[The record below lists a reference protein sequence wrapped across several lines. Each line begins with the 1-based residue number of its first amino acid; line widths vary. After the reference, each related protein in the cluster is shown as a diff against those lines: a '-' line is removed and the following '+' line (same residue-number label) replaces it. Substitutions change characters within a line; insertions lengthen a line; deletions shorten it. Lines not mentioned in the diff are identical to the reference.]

1 MWVQVS
7 GMIGANIYQPS
18 DKPRYFK
25 ANKGLLVICIWMC
38 VSILPCPPPEQGF
51 ADADINS
58 QLIQYPG
65 TFFYYRWRNNTKAK
79 KWDIM
84 TPEQQHEYRQ
94 TTTDTG
100 NKR

>member
-25 ANKGLLVICIWMC
+25 ANKGLLVICVWMC
-38 VSILPCPPPEQGF
+38 VSIHPCSPLGRHSPN
-51 ADADINS
+51 ADKRM

-65 TFFYYRWRNNTKAK
+65 TFLYYRWRNNTKAK
-79 KWDIM
+79 KWDAM

>member
-1 MWVQVS
+1 M
-7 GMIGANIYQPS
+7 
-18 DKPRYFK
+18 
-25 ANKGLLVICIWMC
+25 
-38 VSILPCPPPEQGF
+38 
-51 ADADINS
+51 

-79 KWDIM
+79 KWDAM

-100 NKR
+100 NKRYDALNGCSMGIDANVAGRLDFRFAT

>member
-38 VSILPCPPPEQGF
+38 VSILPCSPRRRLPS
-51 ADADINS
+51 DADKRM

-65 TFFYYRWRNNTKAK
+65 TFFYYRWRNNTKAR
-79 KWDIM
+79 KWDAM

>member
-1 MWVQVS
+1 M
-7 GMIGANIYQPS
+7 
-18 DKPRYFK
+18 
-25 ANKGLLVICIWMC
+25 
-38 VSILPCPPPEQGF
+38 
-51 ADADINS
+51 

-79 KWDIM
+79 KWDAM

-100 NKR
+100 NKRYVVLGSFSMGVNANMANRLDFRFAT